1 MTIRLIELEAQALEL
16 RAVLAE
22 LEPLIRALPGETAEA
37 LAKVRAATDLAD
49 KLANGLADAQ
59 EAGA

>member
-1 MTIRLIELEAQALEL
+1 MRLIELEAQALEL
-16 RAVLAE
+16 RALLAE
-22 LEPLIRALPGETAEA
+22 LQPLIRALPGETAEA
-37 LAKVRAATDLAD
+37 LAKAQAATDLAD